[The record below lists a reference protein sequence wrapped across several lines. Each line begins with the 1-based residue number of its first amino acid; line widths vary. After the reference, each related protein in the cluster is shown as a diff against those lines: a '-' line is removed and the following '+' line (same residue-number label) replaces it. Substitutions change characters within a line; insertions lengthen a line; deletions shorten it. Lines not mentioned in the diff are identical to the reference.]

1 MKACMACA
9 WFLPLPVSLPNYC
22 MHRTPRS
29 IHAYYSLI
37 IASRNRFISLGK
49 YYYSKQENHQYIY
62 ETNNLSFSHSCL
74 LQPLRSYEYKLYAY
88 FDVSEESSLIQ
99 CIWHRWIYIE

>member
-9 WFLPLPVSLPNYC
+9 WFLPLPVPLPNNC
-22 MHRTPRS
+22 MLRTPRS

-49 YYYSKQENHQYIY
+49 YYYSKQENHQYI
-62 ETNNLSFSHSCL
+62 
-74 LQPLRSYEYKLYAY
+74 
-88 FDVSEESSLIQ
+88 
-99 CIWHRWIYIE
+99 